1 MSSTADKRTIPVLDF
16 SRYEA
21 DPASRREFLEGLR
34 RASRD
39 VGFFYLTGHGI
50 AQSLIDDVLGASR
63 RFFALADKDKLQI
76 EMVNSPHFRGYN
88 RVGQELTKGQRDWRE
103 QVDIGSEAPAL
114 PRNANLPAWTRLQ
127 GPNQW
132 PSALPE
138 LKPLLLEWQDRLT
151 DLSTRLLKAF
161 AIVLEQDENAFET
174 IYAGTPNHLIKIIRY
189 PGRDSTESEQGVGAH
204 KDSGFLTLLLQERQ
218 KGLQVEAADGDWI
231 DAEPRAGTF
240 VVNIGELLEMA
251 TDGYLKATVHRVVT
265 PPAGTDRLSVAFFL
279 GAPFDAEIPLLDLA
293 PHLKAQANGVTR
305 DPQNPL
311 YRNSGQNALKS
322 RLRSHPDVARRHHAD
337 LLATQARTEAVPV
350 A

>member
-1 MSSTADKRTIPVLDF
+1 MSGSADKRTIPVLDF

-21 DPASRREFLEGLR
+21 DPASRKEFLEGLR
-34 RASRD
+34 RAARD
-39 VGFFYLTGHGI
+39 VGFFYLAGHGI

-63 RFFALADKDKLQI
+63 RFFALPDKDKLQI

-103 QVDIGSEAPAL
+103 QVDVGSEAPAL
-114 PRNANLPAWTRLQ
+114 PRDANLPAWTRLQ

-138 LKPLLLEWQDRLT
+138 LRPLLLEWQDRLT
-151 DLSTRLLKAF
+151 DLSTRLLKTF
-161 AIVLEQDENAFET
+161 AIVLQQDENAFET

-218 KGLQVEAADGDWI
+218 KGLQVEAADGGWI

-279 GAPFDAEIPLLDLA
+279 GAPFDAEIPLLALA
-293 PHLKAQANGVTR
+293 PHLKAQASGVTR
-305 DPQNPL
+305 DPLNPL

-337 LLATQARTEAVPV
+337 LLAIQARAEAVPV